1 MIVMD
6 HSLFSPRG
14 LQALGVPCIKGTVFE
29 SRPVELNGFLQA
41 FQALRISSKPRVE
54 VRTELDKDRIKLL
67 DDIHRSFDM
76 VFEGQTFPPP
86 SIGSR
91 ILYVTTFN
99 IWPNHFYNP
108 TGLAGTD
115 VTLFN
120 LLATK
125 FQFSYRLLPPA
136 LSVNGRILENGT
148 LVGILPDVRSGVA
161 DLAMCQLTLTNERY
175 QVLDFAPVLSEHD
188 IVLVGPK
195 AKPKSAY
202 EALTLPFDH
211 WTWLGLCISL
221 LGCFIMLAL
230 FKVNLSPDK
239 GILDNTYEA
248 FCLAIAPL
256 LQESIS
262 HTIYRSNGFMSIY
275 CFLFLW
281 TGMGLLMTLAYKS
294 TLLATMTMVVFNG
307 VIDTPEE
314 VRSSQLP
321 VYVLSQSLMETA
333 LISSPRK
340 IYQDIYDQNVT
351 PFGTA
356 FPLSSTPPDMNDK
369 IDDNRAFLISTRTN
383 TIRNA
388 NHFAFKD
395 SIYVGSTSWLG
406 PKGSRFLAQISDPLM
421 RLQAGGMTNKWFQ
434 DELQSVLNIQGSMR
448 NQPIHEP
455 INLGHMAP
463 PLILLIC
470 NLVICFAV
478 FLGEVIGSHVSKNK
492 VK

>member
-6 HSLFSPRG
+6 HNLFSPRS
-14 LQALGVPCIKGTVFE
+14 LQALGVPCIHGTVFE

-67 DDIHRSFDM
+67 DDIHRSFDL
-76 VFEGQTFPPP
+76 VVNGQTFPPP

-91 ILYVTTFN
+91 FLHVTTFN
-99 IWPNHFYNP
+99 NWPNHFY
-108 TGLAGTD
+108 TSSGLTGTD

-120 LLATK
+120 VLSKNL
-125 FQFSYRLLPPA
+125 QFSYMLLPPA
-136 LSVNGRILENGT
+136 LSVNGR
-148 LVGILPDVRSGVA
+148 VQSGVA
-161 DLAMCQLTLTNERY
+161 DLALCQLTLTNERY
-175 QVLDFAPVLSEHD
+175 HMADFAPVLSEHD
-188 IVLVGPK
+188 LALVGPK
-195 AKPKSAY
+195 AKPKSEY
-202 EALTLPFDH
+202 EALILPFDH
-211 WTWLGLCISL
+211 WTWFGLCTSL
-221 LGCFIMLAL
+221 LGSFIMLAF
-230 FKVNLSPDK
+230 FKVNLSPGK
-239 GILDNTYEA
+239 GILDDTYEA
-248 FCLAIAPL
+248 FCLALAPL
-256 LQESIS
+256 LQASLS
-262 HTIYRSNGFMSIY
+262 HNIYRSNGFMSIY

-281 TGMGLLMTLAYKS
+281 TGMGLLLTLAYKS

-383 TIRNA
+383 TMREA
-388 NHFAFKD
+388 NRFAFKD
-395 SIYVGSTSWLG
+395 SIYIGATSWLG
-406 PKGSRFLAQISDPLM
+406 PKGSRIVAQISDPLM
-421 RLQAGGMTNKWFQ
+421 RLQAGGLTNKWFK
-434 DELQSVLNIQGSMR
+434 DELQNALNSHGSMS
-448 NQPIHEP
+448 NQPTNEP
-455 INLGHMAP
+455 IHLGHVTP
-463 PLILLIC
+463 PFILLGC
-470 NLVICFAV
+470 SLVICFAV
-478 FLGEVIGSHVSKNK
+478 FLGEVIGSYVSENEGK
-492 VK
+492 